1 MADAS
6 PGTRRGGL
14 RRSSQSR
21 SHNPP
26 ALRPRESRSPDR
38 VASRGQRGECRCSG
52 PSAGGG
58 RDGGGQDRRRRSP
71 SVPGRGRSG
80 SRSRGPPAAAKVAAP
95 EILGA
100 AANAADATPGPDR
113 DDGRRRAAKRKGGR
127 VAGARTA
134 AAADQRGARSGSGRS
149 TRRGI
154 GTTVDAAL
162 AERNGGRILGARA
175 AAMAPR
181 RRSRRVGSVAGAHA
195 AAVADRRAAVP
206 GRRST
211 PHCRSGTAAGPQ
223 ERAQRQRQIDTLRYR
238 DDGRY
243 RAGSGRGAGGSVA
256 SPEHTQRQR
265 KIAAPRCRDDGRRR
279 TAGVERR

>member
-71 SVPGRGRSG
+71 SVPGHGRSG

-113 DDGRRRAAKRKGGR
+113 DDGRRRAAERKGGR
-127 VAGARTA
+127 VPGARTV
-134 AAADQRGARSGSGRS
+134 AAADQRAAASASGRRS
-149 TRRGI
+149 
-154 GTTVDAAL
+154 
-162 AERNGGRILGARA
+162 
-175 AAMAPR
+175 APR
-181 RRSRRVGSVAGAHA
+181 RRSG
-195 AAVADRRAAVP
+195 RAAGSP
-206 GRRST
+206 
-211 PHCRSGTAAGPQ
+211 
-223 ERAQRQRQIDTLRYR
+223 ERTQRQRQ
-238 DDGRY
+238 
-243 RAGSGRGAGGSVA
+243 
-256 SPEHTQRQR
+256 
-265 KIAAPRCRDDGRRR
+265 IAAPRCRDDGTAAGSPERAQRQRQINAPRDRDDGRRR
-279 TAGVERR
+279 AGGAERR

>member
-71 SVPGRGRSG
+71 SVPGHGRSG

-113 DDGRRRAAKRKGGR
+113 GDCPLNWRVGRARRCGRFRSRLSIELGVDLVGRGSLPFDAARRPVSSFDAVAALSISARGLWIGGLD
-127 VAGARTA
+127 AR
-134 AAADQRGARSGSGRS
+134 ADAVGFDRGFRSNSASIWWDAARSC
-149 TRRGI
+149 
-154 GTTVDAAL
+154 
-162 AERNGGRILGARA
+162 
-175 AAMAPR
+175 
-181 RRSRRVGSVAGAHA
+181 
-195 AAVADRRAAVP
+195 
-206 GRRST
+206 GRRS
-211 PHCRSGTAAGPQ
+211 
-223 ERAQRQRQIDTLRYR
+223 
-238 DDGRY
+238 
-243 RAGSGRGAGGSVA
+243 
-256 SPEHTQRQR
+256 
-265 KIAAPRCRDDGRRR
+265 
-279 TAGVERR
+279 

>member
-1 MADAS
+1 MTDTAAMADAS

-113 DDGRRRAAKRKGGR
+113 GDCP
-127 VAGARTA
+127 
-134 AAADQRGARSGSGRS
+134 
-149 TRRGI
+149 
-154 GTTVDAAL
+154 L
-162 AERNGGRILGARA
+162 NW
-175 AAMAPR
+175 
-181 RRSRRVGSVAGAHA
+181 RVGRA
-195 AAVADRRAAVP
+195 RRCS
-206 GRRST
+206 RFRSWL
-211 PHCRSGTAAGPQ
+211 SIEFGV
-223 ERAQRQRQIDTLRYR
+223 DLV
-238 DDGRY
+238 
-243 RAGSGRGAGGSVA
+243 GRGAFMRTQELTRLFQNFIILKFDMVFSVEAGGHFYYRPPSDFNLA
-256 SPEHTQRQR
+256 PRTRDYP
-265 KIAAPRCRDDGRRR
+265 AAPGD
-279 TAGVERR
+279 

>member
-134 AAADQRGARSGSGRS
+134 AAADQRAAGS
-149 TRRGI
+149 
-154 GTTVDAAL
+154 
-162 AERNGGRILGARA
+162 
-175 AAMAPR
+175 
-181 RRSRRVGSVAGAHA
+181 
-195 AAVADRRAAVP
+195 

-211 PHCRSGTAAGPQ
+211 PRWRSGTAVGSS
-223 ERAQRQRQIDTLRYR
+223 ERAQRQWH
-238 DDGRY
+238 
-243 RAGSGRGAGGSVA
+243 RAAGAGGSVA
-256 SPEHTQRQR
+256 SPEHTQRQWQ
-265 KIAAPRCRDDGRRR
+265 IAAPRCRDDGRRR